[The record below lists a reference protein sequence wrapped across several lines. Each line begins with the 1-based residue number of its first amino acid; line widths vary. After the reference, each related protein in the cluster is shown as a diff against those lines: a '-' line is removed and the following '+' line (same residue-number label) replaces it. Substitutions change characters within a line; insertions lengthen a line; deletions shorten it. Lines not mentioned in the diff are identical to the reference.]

1 MSFLCFIF
9 ASLSI
14 ISININGIRGF
25 DKPSGLSQ
33 WLGGLPCTV
42 DVVCIQEAHRTS
54 VFECDSW
61 FRSSGFL
68 SSVSPWETGETVA
81 VCKHVLVYS
90 ARR

>member
-1 MSFLCFIF
+1 MTFLCFIF

-14 ISININGIRGF
+14 ISININGLRGL
-25 DKPSGLSQ
+25 DKTSGLSQ
-33 WLGGLPCTV
+33 WVRSLPCTV
-42 DVVCIQEAHRTS
+42 DVVCIQEDHCTS

-61 FRSSGFL
+61 CRSSGFL

-81 VCKHVLVYS
+81 ACRRVLVCS